1 MASSKNL
8 RFDNKVVIVTG
19 SGGGLGRAY
28 ALEFASRGAKVVIN
42 DLGTGVKGEGKSS
55 KAADAV
61 VEEIKKA
68 GGQAV
73 ANYDSVLDGEKIV
86 ETAIKAF
93 GRVDVVINNA
103 GILRDKAFHKMEDK
117 DWDLIHDVHLKG
129 AFKVTKA
136 AWPHMREQGYG
147 RIIMTASAAGIY
159 GNFGQANYSAAKLG
173 LYGFSNALAI
183 EGSSK
188 NIHVNTIAP
197 VAGSRMTATVMPEEL
212 VNALKP
218 DFIVPLVVFLC
229 HESTEEN
236 GALFE
241 AGAGHYSRLRWQK
254 TKGVFIDN
262 TKPINAEDIKS
273 NYAQINNWEGAS
285 NPSTIADS
293 TSLVMQ
299 HLNKAKL

>member
-1 MASSKNL
+1 
-8 RFDNKVVIVTG
+8 VIVTG
-19 SGGGLGRAY
+19 AGGGLGRAY

-55 KAADAV
+55 KAADLV
-61 VEEIKKA
+61 VEEITKA

-73 ANYDSVLDGEKIV
+73 ANYDSVLDGDKIV

-136 AWPHMREQGYG
+136 AWPYMREQGYG
-147 RIIMTASAAGIY
+147 RVIMTASAAGIY

-173 LYGFSNALAI
+173 LLGFGNALAI
-183 EGSSK
+183 EGSAK

-218 DFIVPLVVFLC
+218 EFIVPLVVYLC
-229 HESTEEN
+229 HESTEDN
-236 GALFE
+236 GGLYE
-241 AGAGHYSRLRWQK
+241 AGAGHYARLRWQK

-262 TKPINAEDIKS
+262 SKAINAEDVKGGWS
-273 NYAQINNWEGAS
+273 KINDWEGAS
-285 NPSTIADS
+285 NPSAIGES
-293 TSLVMQ
+293 TGVIMQ
-299 HLNKAKL
+299 HLSSKAKL